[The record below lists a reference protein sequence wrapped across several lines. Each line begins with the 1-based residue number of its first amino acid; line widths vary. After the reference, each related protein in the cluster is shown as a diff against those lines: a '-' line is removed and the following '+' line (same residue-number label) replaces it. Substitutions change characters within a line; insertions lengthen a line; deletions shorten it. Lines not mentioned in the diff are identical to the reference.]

1 MTEGAELQWLPQS
14 VEVCRKRLPDF
25 RKVTVNRLCGE
36 RSRNAV
42 SVRCC
47 AQPSI
52 AKIII
57 FTYPLYGGSMRL
69 IANE

>member
-36 RSRNAV
+36 RSKNVV
-42 SVRCC
+42 SVGRVSGVVHKQVLLKLSFPRTRFM
-47 AQPSI
+47 AD
-52 AKIII
+52 
-57 FTYPLYGGSMRL
+57 L
-69 IANE
+69 